1 MSLRLE
7 TVEGGFAGAAGWW
20 DGVLERST
28 RVSPFASHAWLARW
42 WETYGPGARLMLL
55 RMVDGG
61 QVVGGVAFYLRR
73 RRLEGL
79 FAVRELRLVGDR
91 HVGSEGLDALV
102 ARGREAE
109 AAAALAGHLGQARD
123 WDVAHLQGLRPG
135 AVLLR
140 PEVFA
145 GQGAS
150 AVRAVNRCPVLT
162 LTTGRP
168 VAPLKKDF
176 ASRVARK
183 SRGLL
188 DRGGL
193 RFARCREE
201 REVTALLEALFT
213 DHQARWAGRGEAGA
227 FADEKKRSFYGRVA
241 VDLLRSGR
249 LELFGLWDGDR
260 PRAVLFGASG
270 GKTLYYLQSAF
281 DSTLANHGPG
291 NVLLYQI
298 LRQAQERGFERF
310 DFMKGDEAYKFQW
323 TTAEE
328 PLLLRR
334 VVGRGWR
341 ARVAGAALALS
352 GRMKTTAAA
361 SGVGA

>member
-7 TVEGGFAGAAGWW
+7 AVEGGFAGAEEWW
-20 DGVLERST
+20 DGVLERSS
-28 RVSPFASHAWLARW
+28 RVSPFASHAWLSRW
-42 WETYGPGARLMLL
+42 WEAYGAGSRLQLL
-55 RMVDGG
+55 RLKEGD
-61 QVVGGVAFYLRR
+61 QTVGGVAFYVRAR
-73 RRLEGL
+73 KLEGL
-79 FAVRELRLVGDR
+79 FPVRELRLVGDR

-102 ARGREAE
+102 ERGRETE
-109 AAAALAGHLGQARD
+109 AASAIAEHLGGGGG

-140 PEVFA
+140 PEAFA
-145 GQGAS
+145 RLGVS
-150 AVRAVNRCPVLT
+150 AVRTVNRCPVLA
-162 LTTGRP
+162 LPVGRP

-183 SRGLL
+183 SRALL

-193 RFARCREE
+193 RFARCLEAREIPP
-201 REVTALLEALFT
+201 LLEALFAN
-213 DHQARWAGRGEAGA
+213 HQARWIGRGEAGA
-227 FADEKKRSFYGRVA
+227 FAAEAKRGFYGRVA
-241 VDLLRSGR
+241 PDLLRSGR

-270 GKTLYYLQSAF
+270 GKTLFYLQSGF
-281 DSTLANHGPG
+281 DPALAPHGPG
-291 NVLLYQI
+291 NVLMYQI

-323 TTAEE
+323 TSEEE

-341 ARVAGAALALS
+341 ARLAGAALALS
-352 GRMKTTAAA
+352 GRMRTSPADEARA
-361 SGVGA
+361 

>member
-7 TVEGGFAGAAGWW
+7 AVEEGFASAAGWW
-20 DGVLERST
+20 DGVLERSA

-42 WETYGPGARLMLL
+42 WETYGAGSRLMLL
-55 RMVDGG
+55 RLVDGS
-61 QVVGGVAFYLRR
+61 QVVGGVAFYLRA
-73 RRLEGL
+73 RRLEGV

-91 HVGSEGLDALV
+91 HVGSEGLDAVV
-102 ARGREAE
+102 ARGHEAE
-109 AAAALAGHLGQARD
+109 AAAALSGHLGQARG

-140 PEVFA
+140 PEAFA
-145 GQGAS
+145 GQRAS
-150 AVRAVNRCPVLT
+150 AVRAVNRCPVLSLPT
-162 LTTGRP
+162 DRP

-188 DRGGL
+188 DRGSL
-193 RFARCREE
+193 KFARCCEE
-201 REVTALLEALFT
+201 REITPLLEALFA
-213 DHQARWAGRGEAGA
+213 DHQTRWAGRGEAGA

-270 GKTLYYLQSAF
+270 GKTLFYLQSAF
-281 DSTLANHGPG
+281 DSTLAPHGPG
-291 NVLLYQI
+291 NVLMYQI
-298 LRQAQERGFERF
+298 LRQVQERGFERF

-323 TTAEE
+323 TSEEE

-341 ARVAGAALALS
+341 ARLAGAALALS
-352 GRMKTTAAA
+352 GRMKVTAAVNE
-361 SGVGA
+361 VGA